1 MEPFCHL
8 PVLAAEVVEQL
19 TPRPGGIYL
28 DGTLG
33 GGGHSE
39 LILEKIGP
47 DGLLIGIDRDQSALT
62 AAAERLSRFGKCFRP
77 VHGTFGELAELLD
90 KEGITALDGLLLDL
104 GVSSH
109 QLDTCERGFSFR
121 LEGPLDMRMDRS
133 CGESAADLLQV
144 MPAQELEQIIKEFG
158 EERWAKKIALKIVQR
173 RQETPIITTLQL
185 AELVASTIP
194 RRFHEDRIHPATRT
208 FQALR
213 IAVNSELDQVKRG
226 IAAGMLL
233 LKPGGRIVVISF
245 HSLEDRIVKHLF
257 REAATGC
264 TCPPRMPH
272 CVCNRKPRLRILTSR
287 PITAGP
293 EEINNNP
300 RARSAK
306 LRAAEKLGL
315 SPQEM

>member
-1 MEPFCHL
+1 MEGFHHL
-8 PVLAAEVVEQL
+8 SVLAREVMEQL
-19 TPRPGGIYL
+19 APRSGGTYL

-62 AAAERLSRFGKCFRP
+62 AASERLQRFGNRFRP
-77 VHGTFGELAELLD
+77 LQGSFGDLADLL
-90 KEGITALDGLLLDL
+90 KQEGISALDGLLLDL

-109 QLDTCERGFSFR
+109 QLDTDERGFSFR
-121 LEGPLDMRMDRS
+121 LDGPLDMRMDRS
-133 CGESAADLLQV
+133 CGDSAADLLQDCS
-144 MPAQELEQIIKEFG
+144 AAELEQIIKEFG
-158 EERWAKKIALKIVQR
+158 EERWAKKIALRIVQT
-173 RQETPIITTLQL
+173 RQETPITTTFQL
-185 AELVASTIP
+185 ADLVAGTIP

-213 IAVNSELDQVKRG
+213 IAVNQELEQVQQGVKAG
-226 IAAGMLL
+226 IAA
-233 LKPGGRIVVISF
+233 LKPGGRIAVISF

-264 TCPPRMPH
+264 TCPPRMPY
-272 CVCNRKPRLRILTSR
+272 CVCNRKPQLRILTGR
-287 PITAGP
+287 PVIAGT
-293 EEINNNP
+293 EETDRNP

-306 LRAAEKLGL
+306 LRAAEKLG
-315 SPQEM
+315 